1 MPTDYSSGG
10 FYRYCPATLVE
21 GGVRHVFYCK
31 NTTANQIVDS
41 IYHATVDAAG
51 NLSGESAVLDPAD
64 STGTAWDSYHVCD
77 PSVIKGAFVYNGH
90 TYTYLMAYLGVQ
102 GRVGDTANVAELKP
116 TRPPD
121 LWIHHCLC
129 KRHVTGAG
137 AAHLK
142 PKLAVVAHL
151 HEMCHPSGGSRWTFA
166 DGDAAKGESEKAGV
180 PAVVPFWGERIA

>member
-1 MPTDYSSGG
+1 MLQGRGGLATSHHLFGYLHQRLTIPGCGAADGSAALPRRCAVALGLLCRGASGGVVALNVPTDYSSGG

-64 STGTAWDSYHVCD
+64 STSAAWDS
-77 PSVIKGAFVYNGH
+77 
-90 TYTYLMAYLGVQ
+90 
-102 GRVGDTANVAELKP
+102 
-116 TRPPD
+116 
-121 LWIHHCLC
+121 
-129 KRHVTGAG
+129 
-137 AAHLK
+137 
-142 PKLAVVAHL
+142 
-151 HEMCHPSGGSRWTFA
+151 
-166 DGDAAKGESEKAGV
+166 GV